1 MRVLGVDAGEV
12 RIGVALSDPQGVI
25 ASPLTTVP
33 AGPDAV
39 AEIAALA
46 REHGC
51 ARVVVGLPKGMSNRD
66 TASTQ
71 MARRLAK
78 DIQVQG
84 LDVALWDE
92 RLSSAQAERV
102 LLGAGRRREQRRDER
117 DRVAAAIILQAWLD
131 AHRISAPDTHGTE
144 GSR

>member
-12 RIGVALSDPQGVI
+12 RIGIALSDPDGVI

-33 AGPDAV
+33 AGPGAEARV
-39 AEIAALA
+39 AELA

-51 ARVVVGLPKGMSNRD
+51 QRVVVGLPKGMSNRD

-78 DIQVQG
+78 AIQAQG

-92 RLSSAQAERV
+92 RLSSAEAERV

-117 DRVAAAIILQAWLD
+117 DRVAAAIILQGWLD
-131 AHRISAPDTHGTE
+131 AHRTDTRDDG
-144 GSR
+144 